1 MQGIIIKWVKSMKV
15 AATLLSLE
23 SSGLCTR
30 RTMCKKNVRARQWQ
44 TERERNRYSV
54 KRMREWVR
62 KIQGQREIE
71 REGNISQ
78 QNPQTVGANPVWV
91 HEPSILSLVESCCAV
106 FGYVQL
112 NEFNTSPL
120 GHSSSPKPTV
130 FCPTPSF
137 ARLQLGLHLLFWPLV
152 SRGHTSKGKP
162 GSLALWGGLSGSGTL
177 RATESFPPLAR
188 AQSHRTKGSR
198 SD

>member
-1 MQGIIIKWVKSMKV
+1 MAS
-15 AATLLSLE
+15 
-23 SSGLCTR
+23 R
-30 RTMCKKNVRARQWQ
+30 YNVNMWKRVRQWQ
-44 TERERNRYSV
+44 TSRERELDTVWKRMRKWVRKKNRERERT
-54 KRMREWVR
+54 
-62 KIQGQREIE
+62 
-71 REGNISQ
+71 ISQ

-120 GHSSSPKPTV
+120 VHSSSPKLPV
-130 FCPTPSF
+130 LCPTPSF

-162 GSLALWGGLSGSGTL
+162 GSLALWGELSGSGTL

-188 AQSHRTKGSR
+188 AQSPRTKASR
-198 SD
+198 GD